1 MRISWKAAK
10 RYCGSF
16 ERRAPT
22 EAALGRGES
31 MYRIGVIS
39 DTHGLLRPEVKE
51 ILRGCEAILHGGDI
65 DRADILEEL
74 GEIAPIYAVRGNND
88 GAWAEW
94 IPETLAVSLFGI
106 SVFMVHNKKMLSS
119 DIGNADL
126 VICGHSHRYEEGDF
140 GGGFFL
146 NPGSCGPRRF
156 ALPLT
161 MALVETH
168 GDGPFQVRRIQIGL
182 LDSKTQRDG
191 QIGAGDMRRIVR
203 KVMRDV
209 DRGAAVE
216 KIAARNHISSRLA
229 EQICRL
235 YLTHPGVDEE
245 GILKKM
251 GL

>member
-1 MRISWKAAK
+1 
-10 RYCGSF
+10 
-16 ERRAPT
+16 
-22 EAALGRGES
+22 
-31 MYRIGVIS
+31 MYRIGVIA

-51 ILRGCEAILHGGDI
+51 ILHSCEAILHAGDI
-65 DRADILEEL
+65 DSQSILEQL
-74 GEIAPIYAVRGNND
+74 GEIAPVCAVRGNND
-88 GAWAEW
+88 GAWAER

-106 SVFMVHNKKMLSS
+106 SVFMVHNKKMLPA

-126 VICGHSHRYEEGDF
+126 VICGHSHRYEERDS
-140 GGGFFL
+140 GGVFFL

-161 MALVETH
+161 MAVVETR

-182 LDSKTQRDG
+182 SDPKTQRDG
-191 QIGAGDMRRIVR
+191 QTGAQDMRRIVR
-203 KVMRDV
+203 RVMRDV

-216 KIAARNHISSRLA
+216 KIAARNHISRKLA

>member
-1 MRISWKAAK
+1 M
-10 RYCGSF
+10 
-16 ERRAPT
+16 
-22 EAALGRGES
+22 
-31 MYRIGVIS
+31 
-39 DTHGLLRPEVKE
+39 
-51 ILRGCEAILHGGDI
+51 
-65 DRADILEEL
+65 
-74 GEIAPIYAVRGNND
+74 
-88 GAWAEW
+88 
-94 IPETLAVSLFGI
+94 
-106 SVFMVHNKKMLSS
+106 
-119 DIGNADL
+119 
-126 VICGHSHRYEEGDF
+126 
-140 GGGFFL
+140 
-146 NPGSCGPRRF
+146 
-156 ALPLT
+156 PLT

-168 GDGPFQVRRIQIGL
+168 GDGSFQVRRIQIGL

>member
-1 MRISWKAAK
+1 MKTHKIAV
-10 RYCGSF
+10 
-16 ERRAPT
+16 
-22 EAALGRGES
+22 L
-31 MYRIGVIS
+31 S
-39 DTHGLLRPEVKE
+39 DTHGLLRPEVIE
-51 ILRGCEAILHGGDI
+51 CAQSCEGILHAGDF
-65 DRADILEEL
+65 DNQKVFGALQQ
-74 GEIAPIYAVRGNND
+74 IAPLYAVRGNND
-88 GAWAEW
+88 RGWAAKLGEDLE
-94 IPETLAVSLFGI
+94 ITLFGLRI
-106 SVFMVHNKKMLSS
+106 YMVHNRKHLKKDLSG
-119 DIGNADL
+119 IHL
-126 VICGHSHRYEEGDF
+126 VVYGHSHKYEERRD
-140 GGGFFL
+140 GGICYL

-161 MALVETH
+161 MALGETH
-168 GDGPFQVRRIQIGL
+168 GDGSFQVRRIQIGL

-191 QIGAGDMRRIVR
+191 QIGAGDMRRVVR